1 MREELQRA
9 VLQAPGFVA
18 RAASSLVDGRA
29 PQWMLRRSREVRDS
43 YVSAVFDRDPT
54 LSEEAAQHGWFL
66 RQPDEV
72 RESFLDKVAHEQADP
87 LSPAAMWMLRQPDE
101 VRYSYA
107 DTVIDGDPD
116 TPKPEVQWMLRQPRE
131 VRESYIREVIVGDC

>member
-9 VLQAPGFVA
+9 VLQAPGLIA
-18 RAASSLVDGRA
+18 RAASGLVDSRA

-43 YVSAVFDRDPT
+43 YVRAVFDRDPSI
-54 LSEEAAQHGWFL
+54 SEEAAQHGWIL

-72 RESFLDKVAHEQADP
+72 RRSFIEEVASERADP
-87 LSPAAMWMLRQPDE
+87 LSPAATWMLHQPDE
-101 VRYSYA
+101 VRHSYA
-107 DTVIDGDPD
+107 DIVIDGSPE

-131 VRESYIREVIVGDC
+131 VRESYIDEVIEEGG